1 MFSRHPAFLPE
12 CGHGGGENPLSFF
25 EIILLSFHTMRL
37 KDFLLLFLG
46 KNVVV

>member
-12 CGHGGGENPLSFF
+12 CGHGGGENPSFF

-37 KDFLLLFLG
+37 KDFLLLFSG
-46 KNVVV
+46 KNLVV